1 MRKKL
6 LYICGVLW
14 LFALIQMIYNFELKG
29 EADIVTAFTN
39 DMFLDTVSSVESTA
53 FYGSVYLED
62 SQREQLLKDTAKE
75 MGIVEPYIIHYEKTD
90 SGKKVILTKEASSV
104 TTTITLVTVETK
116 VSAIIMSQKQYLT
129 IDMEIE
135 NSLQSAVYYR
145 NMVEEINEKMDLS
158 ADVYLYLKG
167 NIRGDISYSEKN
179 SITDNIIKNLNGKV
193 VTENRGSDIFTVY
206 AYTEDIDDYV
216 VYGNTKTNINVVIS
230 FNDAT
235 GMTEVYM
242 ATPILNIDY

>member
-1 MRKKL
+1 
-6 LYICGVLW
+6 
-14 LFALIQMIYNFELKG
+14 MIYNFDTKG
-29 EADIVTAFTN
+29 DVDIVTAFTN

-62 SQREQLLKDTAKE
+62 VDREQILKDTAKE
-75 MGIVEPYIIHYEKTD
+75 MGIMEPYNIHYEKTNN
-90 SGKKVILTKEASSV
+90 GKKVILTKEASSV
-104 TTTITLVTVETK
+104 TSTITLVTVETK

-129 IDMEIE
+129 IDMEIK

-145 NMVEEINEKMDLS
+145 NIVEEINKKMDLS

-167 NIRGDISYSEKN
+167 NIKGDISYSERN
-179 SITDNIIKNLNGKV
+179 SIADHIIENLNGDI
-193 VTENRGSDIFTVY
+193 VTENRGTDIFTVY
-206 AYTEDIDDYV
+206 AYTEDIEDYV

-230 FNDAT
+230 FNEVT